1 MTSTDLVVRQHRPLG
16 SRCVDGRGPDQTG
29 QNLPVDDG
37 LVEQRAEVRDVRL
50 ARNLKRNGMSQ
61 QKTVTAVDL
70 AEDELIRAALSN
82 NTRQCLFDQ
91 ISSAE
96 QVKAAILFKAD
107 VTHNRELLGE
117 ESCISENW

>member
-96 QVKAAILFKAD
+96 QVKAAILFKAN
-107 VTHNRELLGE
+107 VTHNHELLGK
-117 ESCISENW
+117 ESCKLY

>member
-50 ARNLKRNGMSQ
+50 TRNLKRNGMSQ
-61 QKTVTAVDL
+61 QKKLQLYIVI
-70 AEDELIRAALSN
+70 AEDELIRAALTN
-82 NTRQCLFDQ
+82 KAMQCYFDQ

-96 QVKAAILFKAD
+96 QAKAAILFRAD
-107 VTHNRELLGE
+107 VTD
-117 ESCISENW
+117 S

>member
-1 MTSTDLVVRQHRPLG
+1 MRQHRPLG

-91 ISSAE
+91 ITSAE